1 MDRNICICQDFL
13 TDAHKAQITAA
24 AEAAGMVPHFFTTA
38 QTQEAKD
45 CLQSC
50 EVLYAGSPDLL
61 RAAPASLKWY
71 CAASAGVDVYCKD
84 DSLFAN
90 PDCLLTNSNAY
101 GVTIAEHTVMV
112 TIMLLRH
119 MPAYVEG
126 ARLHQWL
133 PPQPVRSIH
142 GSRFTIL
149 GTGNLGGTIARR
161 MRDLGAGK
169 IVALSRSGKARQEG
183 LFDEVHPISDL
194 DAVLPETEILIMT
207 LPGTPETVGI
217 LSRERIAL
225 LPENALVINVGRGN
239 AVDQAA
245 LADALNGG
253 RIAGAA
259 LDVAVPE
266 PLPENDPLWD
276 AKNLILT
283 PHISGNLTPPGP
295 PGGPEAGLLSLKQQI
310 PLRRAT
316 RRRGIFPKIRR
327 FQAVQLPVAGF
338 SSGVGG
344 LFRRF
349 CYTKTTT
356 SSQGGHYDLRQ
367 TDQPPAGG
375 QGTVPGGPGK

>member
-1 MDRNICICQDFL
+1 MNRNLCICLDCL
-13 TDAHKAQITAA
+13 TNAHKARIQTAA
-24 AEAAGMVPHFFTTA
+24 ESAGFTPHFFTTDQLEQA
-38 QTQEAKD
+38 AA
-45 CLQSC
+45 CLQHC
-50 EVLYAGSPDLL
+50 EVLYANSPKLL
-61 RAAPASLKWY
+61 RRAPNTLRWY
-71 CAASAGVDVYCKD
+71 CCSNAGVDLYCAD
-84 DSLFAN
+84 PTLFAN
-90 PDCLLTNSNAY
+90 SDCMLTNSNAY

-142 GSRFTIL
+142 GGRFTIL

-194 DAVLPETEILIMT
+194 NAVLPETEILIMT
-207 LPGTPETVGI
+207 LPGTPETAGI

-283 PHISGNLTPPGP
+283 PHISGNLTLGYTCDRNV
-295 PGGPEAGLLSLKQQI
+295 ELFCEDLANYAAGR
-310 PLRRAT
+310 PLAHLVDRK
-316 RRRGIFPKIRR
+316 RG
-327 FQAVQLPVAGF
+327 
-338 SSGVGG
+338 
-344 LFRRF
+344 
-349 CYTKTTT
+349 Y
-356 SSQGGHYDLRQ
+356 
-367 TDQPPAGG
+367 
-375 QGTVPGGPGK
+375 